1 MQALK
6 SSSCHFAAFLEQL
19 VTITTGTEFH
29 CHGTC
34 YKGVFLQ
41 KNMQA
46 KITLLLGIPTEILA
60 I

>member
-1 MQALK
+1 MCNLLLWQQ
-6 SSSCHFAAFLEQL
+6 EQNFIAMEHATR
-19 VTITTGTEFH
+19 VCF
-29 CHGTC
+29 
-34 YKGVFLQ
+34 FQ